1 MFTQLNYMEKR
12 GSGLRKI
19 KNLTEELK
27 TYSPSN
33 EPYFESDPSSFFT
46 IIPNVNYGLSDEDF
60 AAIINRESTPKT
72 ENTTPKGQNPTLKK
86 IGEKA
91 QAVIDILIE
100 DPFIKRE
107 ELAERLGLTLEG
119 VKYNLG
125 QLQKKGYVLRD
136 DGRKN
141 GRWRVLIKK

>member
-1 MFTQLNYMEKR
+1 MCDDGAEA
-12 GSGLRKI
+12 GLLVQPGLI
-19 KNLTEELK
+19 DILLYGVNLRFDDFNDVCFCCRFCLD
-27 TYSPSN
+27 
-33 EPYFESDPSSFFT
+33 YFLFLCH
-46 IIPNVNYGLSDEDF
+46 YKL
-60 AAIINRESTPKT
+60 NRESTPKA
-72 ENTTPKGQNPTLKK
+72 ENTTPKGQNPTPKTENTTPKK

-107 ELAERLGLTLEG
+107 ELAVRLGLTLEG
-119 VKYNLG
+119 VKYHLG

-141 GRWRVLIKK
+141 GKWKVLIKK

>member
-1 MFTQLNYMEKR
+1 M
-12 GSGLRKI
+12 
-19 KNLTEELK
+19 TEELK
-27 TYSPSN
+27 TYTPSK

-60 AAIINRESTPKT
+60 AAIINRESTPKP
-72 ENTTPKGQNPTLKK
+72 ENTTPKRQNPTPKK

-107 ELAERLGLTLEG
+107 ELAVRLGLTLEG
-119 VKYNLG
+119 VKYHLG

-141 GRWRVLIKK
+141 GKWKVLIKK